1 MNGLFNK
8 TIDVLSS
15 MLGYRTKRHELI
27 ASNIANIDTDNFRPS
42 DISFKNE
49 FGNASKLAITT
60 TDPGHIPH
68 VKNTNDSI
76 DYEIKKSE
84 GKVSVDTEMANLAEN
99 NLMYNATVQ
108 MLARKFKG
116 LETVLK
122 EAK

>member
-1 MNGLFNK
+1 MDGLFSK
-8 TIDVLSS
+8 TIDVLSG
-15 MLGYRTKRHELI
+15 MLGYRTKRHEII
-27 ASNIANIDTDNFRPS
+27 ASNVANIDTDNFKPS
-42 DISFKNE
+42 DISFKDE
-49 FGNASKLAITT
+49 FGKTNKLVMAT

-68 VKNTNDSI
+68 RDSSNNSI

-84 GKVSVDTEMANLAEN
+84 DKVNIDTEMANLAEN